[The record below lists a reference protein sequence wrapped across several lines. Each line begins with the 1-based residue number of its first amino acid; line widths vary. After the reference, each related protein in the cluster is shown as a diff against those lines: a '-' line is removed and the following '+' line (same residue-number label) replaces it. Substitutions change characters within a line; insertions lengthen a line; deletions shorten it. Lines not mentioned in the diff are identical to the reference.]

1 MLTPNDVRHRKFRT
15 YRSLLYGEVYDVE
28 DVDDFLDSVAD
39 TIKVLARKHSK
50 QERSGNDRRAD
61 GR

>member
-28 DVDDFLDSVAD
+28 AL
-39 TIKVLARKHSK
+39 TIFSTRWPTPS
-50 QERSGNDRRAD
+50 RF
-61 GR
+61 